1 MKLIRNYIYNMSY
14 NVLIL
19 LTPLLT
25 VPYISRVLGPY
36 GVGVNAT
43 TNSIITYFLLLGT
56 VGITIYGNREI
67 AFIREDKVKRSK
79 VFWEIEFLQIMTIT
93 FAYLLFLVYLF
104 YQKQFRMYFF
114 YQSFLVIAG
123 AFDVSWY
130 FMALEDFRKTVTR
143 NVLVKLASLIA
154 IFTLVRNSNDIGTYI
169 LIISL
174 SQLLGN
180 MTLWPYLRH
189 SVLSP
194 IAMKLRPFHHLL
206 PSISLFIPQVAIQ
219 IYLALNKT
227 MLWKLDS
234 VTAAGFFDYSDKLI
248 KLVLAIVT
256 ATGIVML
263 PRIANLFAKHDL
275 KKVRMYTYNSFDFAL
290 FISIPMAFGIAGVA
304 TTLAPWF
311 FGQHFASVNTLLMIE
326 SPVIVLIG
334 LSNVI
339 GQQYLLPT
347 KQTKVYT
354 YSVTLGAIVNV
365 VLNIPLIIV
374 CGVQGSM
381 WATVFSEL
389 TVTVYQLVIVR
400 RQLHIK
406 KLFVNCWK
414 YLFSGV
420 LMFSVVYMLNVAM
433 KITVFSLSLQI
444 IEGLLIYFGCMLILQ
459 PSILKHVPVIFG
471 NRGRKKH

>member
-1 MKLIRNYIYNMSY
+1 MYNMSY

-79 VFWEIEFLQIMTIT
+79 VFWEIEFLQIITIF
-93 FAYLLFLVYLF
+93 FAYALFLLYLW
-104 YQKQFRMYFF
+104 YQKQFRIYFF
-114 YQSFLVIAG
+114 YQSFLIIAG
-123 AFDVSWY
+123 AFDISWY

-154 IFTLVRNSNDIGTYI
+154 IFTLVKTSHDIGTYI

-174 SQLLGN
+174 SQLFGN

-189 SVLSP
+189 SVLKP
-194 IAMKLRPFHHLL
+194 TFKRLRPLHHLI
-206 PSISLFIPQVAIQ
+206 PSFSLFIPQIAIQ

-234 VTAAGFFDYSDKLI
+234 VTASGFFDYSDKLI

-256 ATGIVML
+256 ATGTVML
-263 PRIANLFAKHDL
+263 PRIANLYAKRDF
-275 KKVRMYTYNSFDFAL
+275 KKVREYTYNSFDFVLA
-290 FISIPMAFGIAGVA
+290 IAVPMAFGIAGLA
-304 TTLAPWF
+304 TALAPWF
-311 FGQHFASVNTLLMIE
+311 FGRHFTSVNTLLMIE
-326 SPVIVLIG
+326 SPVIILIG

-354 YSVTLGAIVNV
+354 YSVTVGAIVNV
-365 VLNIPLIIV
+365 VLNIPLIIFW
-374 CGVQGSM
+374 GVQGSM
-381 WATVFSEL
+381 WATVASEL
-389 TVTVYQLVIVR
+389 TVTIYQLIVVR
-400 RQLHIK
+400 HQLRMD
-406 KLFVNCWK
+406 KLFINCWK
-414 YLFSGV
+414 YLFSGI
-420 LMFSVVYMLNVAM
+420 LMFIVVYMLNISM
-433 KITVFSLSLQI
+433 KITVVSLSLQI
-444 IEGLLIYFGCMLILQ
+444 IEGLLIYGGCMLILQ
-459 PSILKHVPVIFG
+459 PSILKHIPLIL
-471 NRGRKKH
+471 NQRRKG